1 MTLVLAAEVAERKSS
16 MEKIQEMALSDP
28 LTGLANYR
36 RLVDVIESEMRRFG
50 RTGRPFCV
58 LLLDLDG
65 LKKINDTHGHVAGS
79 RALCRLADI
88 LRVTC
93 RETDL
98 AARYGGDEF
107 AVVMPE
113 SEDDGARRAMR
124 RIAEN
129 VAKDMEKPRISVS
142 IGAAV
147 FPRDGV
153 SISELLEAADRAL
166 YAKKNKARAA
176 VAG

>member
-1 MTLVLAAEVAERKSS
+1 
-16 MEKIQEMALSDP
+16 
-28 LTGLANYR
+28 
-36 RLVDVIESEMRRFG
+36 
-50 RTGRPFCV
+50 V

-65 LKKINDTHGHVAGS
+65 LKKINDTHGHVTGS
-79 RALCRLADI
+79 RSLCRLADI
-88 LRVTC
+88 LRSHC
-93 RETDL
+93 RGTDL

-107 AVVMPE
+107 AIVMPE

-129 VAKDMEKPRISVS
+129 VGKDVELPRLSVS

-166 YAKKNKARAA
+166 YSKKNRARAA
-176 VAG
+176 AG